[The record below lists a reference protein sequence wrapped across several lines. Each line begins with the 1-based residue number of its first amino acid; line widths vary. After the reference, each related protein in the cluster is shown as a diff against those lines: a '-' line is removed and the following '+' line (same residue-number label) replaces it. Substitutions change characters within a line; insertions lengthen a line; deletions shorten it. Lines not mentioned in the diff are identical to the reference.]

1 MAMGESP
8 SAMEDLD
15 ATNVIQ
21 TEKEETEEKTATD
34 ATVEKYP
41 SFVLFTI
48 LNGILLVLTILAGS
62 AFIIIGNFLDA
73 FGSSKLWGSTNHF
86 YLDIEIVT
94 VCLFG
99 FITAWKKTSR
109 CLELYLLFS
118 GFGIVAQLFC
128 GIVVFAFH
136 LAVLIE
142 YGHTLSVD
150 MKISILMTIF
160 LNLARF
166 VIHLPLFFVA
176 YDLGFEVKKID
187 PNPEGPDFVPSGF
200 DPTPKGRI
208 FLPPGPP
215 RVIYIKPAQD
225 NNENPG
231 PPRLIY
237 IRPVQKNNEN
247 VCRQRG
253 DQPTERANSYP

>member
-1 MAMGESP
+1 MGESP

-15 ATNVIQ
+15 ATNVIAP
-21 TEKEETEEKTATD
+21 EKEETEEKT

-48 LNGILLVLTILAGS
+48 LNGILLVLTVLAGS

-73 FGSSKLWGSTNHF
+73 FGSSKVWGSTNHF
-86 YLDIEIVT
+86 YLDIEIIT
-94 VCLFG
+94 VCIFG
-99 FITAWKKTSR
+99 FMTACKKTSQF
-109 CLELYLLFS
+109 LELYLFFS

-128 GIVVFAFH
+128 GIIVFAFH

-142 YGHTLSVD
+142 YGHTLSAD
-150 MKISILMTIF
+150 MKIGILVTIF
-160 LNLARF
+160 LNMARF
-166 VIHLPLFFVA
+166 CVHLPLFFVA
-176 YDLGFEVKKID
+176 YDLGYEVKKID

-200 DPTPKGRI
+200 DPTPRGKV

-215 RVIYIKPAQD
+215 RLIYLRPVQD
-225 NNENPG
+225 GPG
-231 PPRLIY
+231 PPRLLY
-237 IRPVQKNNEN
+237 IRPVKKNNEN

-253 DQPTERANSYP
+253 DQPTQRANSYP

>member
-1 MAMGESP
+1 MGESP

-15 ATNVIQ
+15 VTNVIK
-21 TEKEETEEKTATD
+21 TEKEGTEEKT

-48 LNGILLVLTILAGS
+48 LNGILLVLTVLAGS

-73 FGSSKLWGSTNHF
+73 FGSSKVWGNTNHF

-99 FITAWKKTSR
+99 FITACKKTSR
-109 CLELYLLFS
+109 CLELYLLLS
-118 GFGIVAQLFC
+118 GFGLVAQLFC
-128 GIVVFAFH
+128 GIIVFAFH
-136 LAVLIE
+136 LAVLFE
-142 YGHTLSVD
+142 YGNTLSAD
-150 MKISILMTIF
+150 LMIGILMTIF
-160 LNLARF
+160 LNFARF
-166 VIHLPLFFVA
+166 VVHLPLFFVA

-187 PNPEGPDFVPSGF
+187 PKPEGPDFVPSGF
-200 DPTPKGRI
+200 DPRPKGRV
-208 FLPPGPP
+208 FST
-215 RVIYIKPAQD
+215 
-225 NNENPG
+225 PG

-237 IRPVQKNNEN
+237 IRPVQDNEN

-253 DQPTERANSYP
+253 DQLTERAKSYP

>member
-8 SAMEDLD
+8 SAMEDLN
-15 ATNVIQ
+15 ATDVIA
-21 TEKEETEEKTATD
+21 TEKEETEEKI

-48 LNGILLVLTILAGS
+48 LNGILLVLTVLAGS

-73 FGSSKLWGSTNHF
+73 FGSSKVWGNTNHF

-99 FITAWKKTSR
+99 FITACRKTSR
-109 CLELYLLFS
+109 SLEVFLLLS
-118 GFGIVAQLFC
+118 GFGLVAQLFC
-128 GIVVFAFH
+128 GVVVFAFH

-142 YGHTLSVD
+142 YGHTLSAD
-150 MKISILMTIF
+150 LKIGILMTIL
-160 LNLARF
+160 LNCARF
-166 VIHLPLFFVA
+166 VVHLILFFVA

-187 PNPEGPDFVPSGF
+187 PKPEGPDFVPSGF
-200 DPTPKGRI
+200 DPRPKGRV
-208 FLPPGPP
+208 FLP
-215 RVIYIKPAQD
+215 
-225 NNENPG
+225 PG

-237 IRPVQKNNEN
+237 IRPVQDKNEN

-253 DQPTERANSYP
+253 DQPTSLLKVNSYP